1 VIIKAATMEPKT
13 IDTICSQIY
22 RRFPEVAGAKPRIQT
37 QKTAAET
44 DANYLLIFRG
54 TSKTQDGKT
63 MPRMVRVVVTERGKI
78 LKVTTSR

>member
-1 VIIKAATMEPKT
+1 VIVKAAIMETKT

-37 QKTAAET
+37 QKTAET
-44 DANYLLIFRG
+44 DANYLLVFRG
-54 TSKTQDGKT
+54 SSMTQDGKT
-63 MPRMVRVVVTERGKI
+63 MPRTVRVVVTERGKI